1 MPAQKT
7 SPKTKA
13 TKHQGR
19 WHFRGR
25 TVNEAGVPRSHH
37 QDKQPAP
44 ITWSVGDTA
53 RPAVPTK
60 HVHGQFRTEAP
71 TKRWHRH
78 GIVRNATT
86 GEQVS

>member
-1 MPAQKT
+1 MPAKN
-7 SPKTKA
+7 PKNAA

-25 TVNEAGVPRSHH
+25 TVNAAGSPRSHH
-37 QDKQPAP
+37 EDKSPAP

-53 RPAVPTK
+53 RTAVPTK
-60 HVHGQFRTEAP
+60 HVFGQYRTEAP
-71 TKRWHRH
+71 TKRSHRH

-86 GEQVS
+86 GEQVA